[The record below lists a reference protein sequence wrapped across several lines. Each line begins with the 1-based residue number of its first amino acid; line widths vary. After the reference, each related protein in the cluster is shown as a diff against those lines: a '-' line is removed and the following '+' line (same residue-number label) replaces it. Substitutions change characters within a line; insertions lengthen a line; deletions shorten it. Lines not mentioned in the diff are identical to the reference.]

1 MDKVYKGY
9 QVIRGTTD
17 EINNKIGNIDYSQW
31 YQNEYLII
39 QNTDDGSEKEMRF
52 DGSRFVPLHLPPSK
66 FIKGKNSLQR
76 CALDML
82 NNKDITICAVL
93 GTYGSGKT
101 MLSLR
106 EAFYLVTE
114 KGLQSKILCVRNA
127 VSEGGEIGYLKG
139 DFESKTDWLFMPI
152 VQNLDGGEY
161 ELASLK
167 QRGVLEANIIYFMK
181 GTTYNDTIM
190 IVDEAE
196 DLNERALRLV
206 GTRVGENGR
215 IFLVG
220 DYQQSVVDSTETNA
234 LVKMC
239 NEFKGNPL
247 FACVYLE
254 DDVRSSTSKL
264 FANLFKRNENC

>member
-1 MDKVYKGY
+1 MENVYKGY
-9 QVIRGTTD
+9 QIVRGTTQ
-17 EINNKIGNIDYSQW
+17 EINDQLWQVDLSKW
-31 YQNEYLII
+31 HTNEYLLI
-39 QNTDDGSEKEMRF
+39 QNSEDGTEREMRF
-52 DGSRFVPLHLPPSK
+52 DGERFVPLHLPPSK
-66 FIKGKNSLQR
+66 FIKGKNALQR

-101 MLSLR
+101 LLSLR

-114 KGLQSKILCVRNA
+114 KGTQSKILCVRNA
-127 VSEGGEIGYLKG
+127 VSEGGEIGFLKG
-139 DFESKTDWLFMPI
+139 DFEQKTDWLFTPI
-152 VQNLDGGEY
+152 SQNLDGGEF

-167 QRGVLEANIIYFMK
+167 QRGILDANIIYYMK

-196 DLNERALRLV
+196 DLNEREIRLV

-220 DYQQSVVDSTETNA
+220 DYKQSVINATETNA

-239 NEFKGNPL
+239 NELKGNPL
-247 FACVYLE
+247 FGCIYLE

-264 FANLFKRNENC
+264 FANLFKK

>member
-1 MDKVYKGY
+1 MGNVYKGY
-9 QVIRGTTD
+9 QIVRGTAE
-17 EINNKIGNIDYSQW
+17 EINDALWKNDLSKW
-31 YQNEYLII
+31 HTNEYMII
-39 QNTDDGSEKEMRF
+39 QNTDDGSEREMRF
-52 DGSRFVPLHLPPSK
+52 DGEQFVPLRLPPSK
-66 FIKGKNSLQR
+66 YIKGKNALQR

-82 NNKDITICAVL
+82 NNKDITVCAVL

-114 KGLQSKILCVRNA
+114 KGTQSKILCVRNA
-127 VSEGGEIGYLKG
+127 VSEGGEIGFLKG
-139 DFESKTDWLFMPI
+139 DFEQKTDWLFMPI
-152 VQNLDGGEY
+152 SQNLDGGEY

-167 QRGVLEANIIYFMK
+167 QRGILDANIIYYMK

-196 DLNERALRLV
+196 DMNEREIRLV

-220 DYQQSVVDSTETNA
+220 DYQQSVVNDTETNA

-239 NEFKGNPL
+239 NELKGNPM
-247 FACVYLE
+247 FGCIYLE

-264 FANLFKRNENC
+264 FANLFRK